1 MKKLVLSIISLSTA
15 AIAWSS
21 APTINDMRQSF
32 ITPPDSTRTKVWWF
46 HGEDSAT
53 REGITADLEAFRR
66 QGVGGIVYYDQVHGK
81 NANAPQLMSE
91 QWWDALLF
99 SASEAQRLGLSF
111 EANVGNGYVAGGPWI
126 TPELS
131 MKRVASSDITI
142 DGGLEIDTI
151 LPTPEAPFN
160 YFSDIAVLAIPAT
173 NHRSV
178 TILSDSTIRGNNPE
192 DTIVIDYD
200 CGENFTARSITYTLN
215 GRAKAKTLAMNY
227 PGKPGEEFYGCLYR
241 TLPSPGTLEVSDDGI
256 NYRTVIALEPR
267 YRNHGGVKFKTISF
281 PAVTGRYYR
290 IKLHGWGSGHKDDNR
305 IAIENVTLRQD
316 AMNYDWETKAA
327 LVSEYIDPD
336 LTPDY
341 GEDEIIPLDRVIN
354 LTPNMDKDGRLRSSP
369 LPPGKWAIMRFY
381 AISTGART
389 KHGRKEALG
398 LECDKLSTAGAECQW
413 NNYVKPVVDSI
424 RAHGAIIE
432 GITMD
437 SHEAGPQNWTQ
448 GLDSDFMSRNG
459 YDMTPFLPAMAGYVV
474 DSKEATATFLQD
486 LRRTLS
492 QLTSERYYGA
502 FDSLARK
509 DGLRLTAQAI
519 GGALCLTGDNIEVK
533 KHIDKPQGEFW
544 AYQTDGS
551 YDIKD
556 CSSAA
561 HIYGKRIASGE
572 AFTDAKYSHKPHDI
586 KSLADYACAFG
597 INEFVVCASAYQP
610 SLTDIPGNTANGRQ
624 YCLNRNNTFWEL
636 SKPMWDS
643 QARCNY
649 MLRQGEPVVDL
660 GVYLGDEV
668 PIRIISHRLP
678 EIPAGFNFD
687 AFTTDALMSM
697 TVDNAGMI
705 TLPSGMKF
713 TAITL
718 PDAEF
723 KESIRKKI
731 AELKKAG
738 ARVYEPAANE
748 SLATFLQSNRIMPDL
763 TYQGSD
769 TLFFA
774 HRRLPDADIY
784 FIDNHCGTPMD
795 FNFTFN
801 TSRKN
806 AEIWNHV
813 TGNITSVK
821 TESTGD
827 SRQSAHLPMAPHES
841 TFVIFHDHATVLP
854 AYTHEAVDSI
864 TITGEWKAWFDPKMG
879 GAGNVVLP
887 RLSDYT
893 LSDNPAI
900 KYFSGTAT
908 FTNSFTASPDSKSRY
923 ELKLDGFTD
932 VAEVIVND
940 KSAGHIW
947 CSPWALDIT
956 PYITSGNN
964 EITLRVANSLYNR
977 MIGDLNLPA
986 DRRVTKATTPIVD
999 ESTPLVPSGINGNVT
1014 IIRYTDH

>member
-1 MKKLVLSIISLSTA
+1 MKKLAIPLITLSLATIANAASLNS
-15 AIAWSS
+15 
-21 APTINDMRQSF
+21 INDMRQSF

-46 HGEDSAT
+46 HGEDSVT
-53 REGITADLEAFRR
+53 HEGITADLEAYR
-66 QGVGGIVYYDQVHGK
+66 QQGIGGIVYYDQVHGK
-81 NANAPQLMSE
+81 GENAPKLMSR

-99 SASEAQRLGLSF
+99 SAKEAKRLGLSF

-131 MKRVASSDITI
+131 MKRVASSEIEVN
-142 DGGLEIDTI
+142 GGINIDTI
-151 LPTPEAPFN
+151 LPSPEFS
-160 YFSDIAVLAIPAT
+160 YFSDIAVLAIPAD

-178 TILSDSTIRGNNPE
+178 TLLSDSTIRSSSPS
-192 DTIVIDYD
+192 DTIIIDYD
-200 CGENFTARSITYTLN
+200 CGENFTARSLTYTLN

-256 NYRTVIALEPR
+256 NYRTVAAIEPR

-290 IKLHGWGSGHKDDNR
+290 IKLHDWGSGHKDDNR
-305 IAIENVTLRQD
+305 ISIENVTLHQD
-316 AMNYDWETKAA
+316 ALNHGWETKAA
-327 LVSEYIDPD
+327 LVSEYVDDD
-336 LTPDY
+336 LTPAY
-341 GEDEIIPLDRVIN
+341 GKEEIITRDRIIN
-354 LTPNMDKDGRLRSSP
+354 LSACMGKDGKLKSSP
-369 LPPGKWAIMRFY
+369 LPPGKWNIIRFY
-381 AISTGART
+381 AVSTGART

-398 LECDKLSTAGAECQW
+398 LECDKLSAAGAECQW
-413 NNYVKPVVDSI
+413 KNYVKPVVDSL
-424 RAHGAIIE
+424 RTHGAIIE

-448 GLDSDFMSRNG
+448 GLDKDFLSRNG
-459 YDMTPFLPAMAGYVV
+459 YDMIAFLPAMTGYVV
-474 DSKEATATFLQD
+474 DSPEATTAFLHD

-492 QLTSERYYGA
+492 QLTAERYYGA
-502 FDSLARK
+502 FNSLARK
-509 DGLRLTAQAI
+509 EGLRFTAQAI
-519 GGALCLTGDNIEVK
+519 GGALCLSGDNIEVK

-597 INEFVVCASAYQP
+597 INEFVICASAYQP

-649 MLRQGEPVVDL
+649 MLRQGEPIVDL
-660 GVYLGDEV
+660 GVYLGDDV

-678 EIPAGFNFD
+678 EIPEGFNFD

-697 TVDNAGMI
+697 AVDNSGMI

-713 TAITL
+713 SAITL
-718 PDAEF
+718 PDTEF
-723 KESIRKKI
+723 SQPIRNKI

-748 SLATFLQSNRIMPDL
+748 SLATFLQSSRIMPDF
-763 TYQGSD
+763 TYPSGD
-769 TLFFA
+769 TMFFA

-784 FIDNHCGTPMD
+784 FIVNHQNKPVD
-795 FNFTFN
+795 FASTFN
-801 TSRKN
+801 TSGKN

-813 TGNITSVK
+813 TGEIKGVATSA
-821 TESTGD
+821 TTDG
-827 SRQSAHLPMAPHES
+827 RQSLYLSLAPHES
-841 TFVIFHDHATVLP
+841 TFVIFHDHTTGLP
-854 AYTHEAVDSI
+854 AYTHEAVDSV

-879 GAGNVVLP
+879 GVGNVALP

-908 FTNSFTASPDSKSRY
+908 FANSFNASPDAKSRY

-932 VAEVIVND
+932 VAEVIINNQ
-940 KSAGHIW
+940 SAGHIW
-947 CSPWALDIT
+947 CSPWTLDIT

-977 MIGDLNLPA
+977 MIGDLNVPA
-986 DRRVTKATTPIVD
+986 DRRVTKASTPIVD

-1014 IIRYTDH
+1014 IIRYTD

>member
-1 MKKLVLSIISLSTA
+1 MKKLAIPLITLSLATIANATSLNS
-15 AIAWSS
+15 
-21 APTINDMRQSF
+21 INDMRQSF

-46 HGEDSAT
+46 HGEDSVT
-53 REGITADLEAFRR
+53 YEGITADLEAYR
-66 QGVGGIVYYDQVHGK
+66 QQGIGGIVYYDQVHGK
-81 NANAPQLMSE
+81 GENAPKLMSR
-91 QWWDALLF
+91 QWWEALLF
-99 SASEAQRLGLSF
+99 SAKEAKRLGLSF

-131 MKRVASSDITI
+131 MKRVASSEIEVN
-142 DGGLEIDTI
+142 GGINIDTI
-151 LPTPEAPFN
+151 LPSPESS
-160 YFSDIAVLAIPAT
+160 YFSDIAVLAIPAD

-178 TILSDSTIRGNNPE
+178 TLLSDSTIRSSSPS
-192 DTIVIDYD
+192 DTIIIDYD
-200 CGENFTARSITYTLN
+200 CGENFTARSLTYTLN

-241 TLPSPGTLEVSDDGI
+241 TLPSPGTFEVSDDGI
-256 NYRTVIALEPR
+256 NYRTVAAIEPR

-290 IKLHGWGSGHKDDNR
+290 IKLHDWGSGHKDDNR
-305 IAIENVTLRQD
+305 ISIENVTLHQD
-316 AMNYDWETKAA
+316 ALNYGWETKAA
-327 LVSEYIDPD
+327 LVSEYVDDD
-336 LTPDY
+336 LTPAY
-341 GEDEIIPLDRVIN
+341 GKEEIITRDRIIN
-354 LTPNMDKDGRLRSSP
+354 LSACMGKDGKLKSSP
-369 LPPGKWAIMRFY
+369 LPPGKWNIIRFY
-381 AISTGART
+381 AVSTGART

-398 LECDKLSTAGAECQW
+398 LECDKLSAAGAECQW
-413 NNYVKPVVDSI
+413 KNYVKPVVDSL
-424 RAHGAIIE
+424 RTHGAIIE

-448 GLDSDFMSRNG
+448 GLDKDFLSRNG
-459 YDMTPFLPAMAGYVV
+459 YDLIAFLPAMTGYVV
-474 DSKEATATFLQD
+474 DSPEATTAFLHD

-492 QLTSERYYGA
+492 QLTAERYYGA

-509 DGLRLTAQAI
+509 EGLRFTAQAI

-597 INEFVVCASAYQP
+597 INEFVICASAYQP
-610 SLTDIPGNTANGRQ
+610 SLTDVPGNTANGRQ

-649 MLRQGEPVVDL
+649 MLRQGEPIVDL
-660 GVYLGDEV
+660 GVYLGDDV

-678 EIPAGFNFD
+678 EIPEGFNFD

-697 TVDNAGMI
+697 TVDNSGMI

-713 TAITL
+713 SAITL
-718 PDAEF
+718 PDTEF
-723 KESIRKKI
+723 CQPIRDKI
-731 AELKKAG
+731 TELKKAG

-748 SLATFLQSNRIMPDL
+748 SLAAFLQNSRIMPDF
-763 TYQGSD
+763 TYPSGD
-769 TLFFA
+769 TMFFA

-784 FIDNHCGTPMD
+784 FIVNHQNKPVD
-795 FNFTFN
+795 FASTFN
-801 TSRKN
+801 TSGKN
-806 AEIWNHV
+806 AEIWNHT
-813 TGNITSVK
+813 TGEIKGVATSTITD
-821 TESTGD
+821 G
-827 SRQSAHLPMAPHES
+827 RQSLHLSLAPHES
-841 TFVIFHDHATVLP
+841 TFMIFHDHATELP

-864 TITGEWKAWFDPKMG
+864 TITGEWKAWFDPRMG
-879 GAGNVVLP
+879 GVGNVVLP

-908 FTNSFTASPDSKSRY
+908 FANSFTASPDAKSRY
-923 ELKLDGFTD
+923 EIKLDSFTD
-932 VAEVIVND
+932 VAEVIINNQ
-940 KSAGHIW
+940 SAGHIW
-947 CSPWALDIT
+947 CSPWTLDIT
-956 PYITSGNN
+956 HYITSGNN

-977 MIGDLNLPA
+977 MIGDLNVPA
-986 DRRVTKATTPIVD
+986 DRRVTKASTPIVD

-1014 IIRYTDH
+1014 IIRYTD

>member
-1 MKKLVLSIISLSTA
+1 MKKLAIPLITLSLATA
-15 AIAWSS
+15 ATATSLNS
-21 APTINDMRQSF
+21 INDMRQSF

-46 HGEDSAT
+46 HGEDSVT
-53 REGITADLEAFRR
+53 HEGITADLEAYR
-66 QGVGGIVYYDQVHGK
+66 QQGIGGIVYYDQVHGK
-81 NANAPQLMSE
+81 GENAPKLMSR

-99 SASEAQRLGLSF
+99 SAKEAKRLGLSF

-131 MKRVASSDITI
+131 MKRVASSEIEVN
-142 DGGLEIDTI
+142 GGINIDTI
-151 LPTPEAPFN
+151 LPSPEAT
-160 YFSDIAVLAIPAT
+160 YFSDIAVLAIPAD

-178 TILSDSTIRGNNPE
+178 TILSDSTIRSSSPS
-192 DTIVIDYD
+192 DTIIIDYD
-200 CGENFTARSITYTLN
+200 CGENFTARSLTYTLN

-256 NYRTVIALEPR
+256 NYRTVAAIEPR

-290 IKLHGWGSGHKDDNR
+290 IKLHDWGSGHKDDNR
-305 IAIENVTLRQD
+305 ISIENVTLHQD
-316 AMNYDWETKAA
+316 ALNHGWETKAA
-327 LVSEYIDPD
+327 LVSEYVDDD
-336 LTPDY
+336 LTPAY
-341 GEDEIIPLDRVIN
+341 SKDEIITRDRIIN
-354 LTPNMDKDGRLRSSP
+354 LTSCMGKDGKLKSSP
-369 LPPGKWAIMRFY
+369 LPPGKWNIIRFY
-381 AISTGART
+381 AVSTGART

-398 LECDKLSTAGAECQW
+398 LECDKLSAAGAECQW
-413 NNYVKPVVDSI
+413 KNYVKPVVDSL

-448 GLDSDFMSRNG
+448 GLDKDFLSRNG
-459 YDMTPFLPAMAGYVV
+459 YDMIAFLPAMTGYVV
-474 DSKEATATFLQD
+474 DSPEATTAFLHD

-492 QLTSERYYGA
+492 QLTAERYYGA

-509 DGLRLTAQAI
+509 EGLRFTAQAI

-533 KHIDKPQGEFW
+533 KYIDKPQGEFW
-544 AYQTDGS
+544 AYQTNGS

-597 INEFVVCASAYQP
+597 INEFVICASAYQP
-610 SLTDIPGNTANGRQ
+610 SLTDVPGNTANGRQ

-660 GVYLGDEV
+660 GVYLGDDV

-678 EIPAGFNFD
+678 EIPEGFNFD
-687 AFTTDALMSM
+687 AFTNDALMSM
-697 TVDNAGMI
+697 TVDNSGMI

-713 TAITL
+713 TAITV
-718 PDAEF
+718 PHAEF
-723 KESIRKKI
+723 KESIRHKI

-738 ARVYEPAANE
+738 ARVYESASNE
-748 SLATFLQSNRIMPDL
+748 SLATFLQNNRIMPDF
-763 TYQGSD
+763 TYPSSD
-769 TLFFA
+769 TMFFA

-784 FIDNHCGTPMD
+784 FIVNHQNKPVD
-795 FNFTFN
+795 FASTFN
-801 TSRKN
+801 TSGKN

-813 TGNITSVK
+813 TGEIKGVTTSTITD
-821 TESTGD
+821 G
-827 SRQSAHLPMAPHES
+827 RQSLHLSLAPHES
-841 TFVIFHDHATVLP
+841 IFVIFQDNATGLP
-854 AYTHEAVDSI
+854 ATTHEAIDST

-879 GAGNVVLP
+879 GVGNISLP
-887 RLSDYT
+887 NLSDYT

-908 FTNSFTASPDSKSRY
+908 FTNSFTASPEAKSRY
-923 ELKLDGFTD
+923 EIKLDGFTD

-940 KSAGHIW
+940 QSAGHIW
-947 CSPWALDIT
+947 CSPWTLDIT

-964 EITLRVANSLYNR
+964 KITLRVANSLYNR
-977 MIGDLNLPA
+977 MIGDLNVPA

-1014 IIRYTDH
+1014 IIRYTGL